1 MTKQEIFNQSV
12 IRTMQQGCKSGVD
25 GHCEYLSANGNR
37 CPVGHVMTEEEV
49 QVLSNVGNVRVQDLW
64 EEGELPERL
73 VPHLKLLEHL
83 QGAHDFAESS
93 DFRADFWS
101 RAQKVAVAHGLKMP
115 EI

>member
-12 IRTMQQGCKSGVD
+12 IRTMRQGCKSGID

-37 CPVGHVMTEEEV
+37 DPVGHMLTEEEAEGLSACVGV
-49 QVLSNVGNVRVQDLW
+49 QYLW

-73 VPHLKLLEHL
+73 VAHRELLADL
-83 QGAHDFAESS
+83 QCAHDYAESS